1 VDLHVLSNKIRS
13 DDINCEMRWWGRRA
27 PVAAT
32 VSPPRPLRSELAPS
46 PGMVAEGP
54 RLLS

>member
-1 VDLHVLSNKIRS
+1 MDLHVSNKIRS